1 MEASLGFDFDKACW
15 EAAESEDAKDEVR
28 HLFSRMEDK
37 LSFCE
42 TKCKKE
48 DDWVNDCMNEFF
60 TIDLTREGEFHGS
73 KIDTC

>member
-48 DDWVNDCMNEFF
+48 DD
-60 TIDLTREGEFHGS
+60 
-73 KIDTC
+73 